1 MSGCRRQNR
10 AETGWQQI
18 AGAEREQ
25 QQTESAGAEP
35 LLRVEGA
42 AVAYGSRQVI
52 RDASFCLHAGEF
64 CALLGL
70 NGSGKTTLLRA
81 IAGLKRLGAGRV
93 RVNGTDVTSL
103 NEYRRARYLSYIPQR
118 HSTIYNTSVLD
129 VALMGFNAHLPLL
142 SQPTQRMRE
151 QAVDTL
157 ERLGLP
163 DRSGEDF
170 LTLSEGQKQLVILA
184 RAILQDAPVMLM
196 DEPDS
201 ALDFVN
207 RHQVLMRVREQLAGA
222 RCAGLITLHDPTFAL
237 AYCDRILLLQDGVIA
252 DEIRLGTASR
262 EQIGASLSRI
272 YGPVDVLPCPQGF
285 VMVRA

>member
-1 MSGCRRQNR
+1 
-10 AETGWQQI
+10 
-18 AGAEREQ
+18 
-25 QQTESAGAEP
+25 
-35 LLRVEGA
+35 
-42 AVAYGSRQVI
+42 
-52 RDASFCLHAGEF
+52 
-64 CALLGL
+64 
-70 NGSGKTTLLRA
+70 
-81 IAGLKRLGAGRV
+81 
-93 RVNGTDVTSL
+93 
-103 NEYRRARYLSYIPQR
+103 
-118 HSTIYNTSVLD
+118 
-129 VALMGFNAHLPLL
+129 MGFNAHLPLL

-222 RCAGLITLHDPTFAL
+222 RCAGLITLHDPNFAL